1 MVNYYKSD
9 LSKIIRYDLFNYS
22 VLHKSIC
29 FLFFYTWVF
38 PLLLL
43 VVQKENNIIYEWP
56 RPPVPLK

>member
-9 LSKIIRYDLFNYS
+9 LSKNLRYDLFNYS
-22 VLHKSIC
+22 VLSIC

-43 VVQKENNIIYEWP
+43 VAQKENNIIYEWP